1 MQLKLS
7 LVVPVYNR
15 PGEIQELLESLT
27 EQTYKQFEVII
38 AEDGSKV
45 KCDHICETFKD
56 KLNLHYFYKAN
67 SGPGDTRNYG
77 CERASGNYCIIL
89 DSDCIIPPNYVE
101 YVYNALSNEYIDA
114 FGGTD
119 GANENFTV
127 LQKAINYTM
136 TSFYTTGGI
145 RNSEKLD
152 KFYPR
157 SFNMGFSKTVFETTK
172 GFSKMRLAEDID
184 FSIRILAAGFK
195 TKLIKEALVYHKRRT
210 SLRLFFKQ
218 MYRFGIG
225 RVNVYKLY
233 PNTLKLVHLL
243 PTVFTLGN
251 LFLIVMALTWSK
263 LFLLPIL
270 LYIVLV
276 FIDST
281 IKNKNIGIGLLTIL
295 TSYIQ
300 LFAYGIGF
308 IDASWLRIVLKKDEV
323 ATYHHI

>member
-7 LVVPVYNR
+7 LIVPVYNR

-27 EQTYKQFEVII
+27 EQTYKEFEVII
-38 AEDGSKV
+38 VEDGSKL
-45 KCDHICETFKD
+45 KCDQVCETFKD
-56 KLNLHYFYKAN
+56 KLNLTYYFKTN

-77 CERASGNYCIIL
+77 CERANGNYCIIL
-89 DSDCIIPPNYVE
+89 DSDCIIPPNYVAF
-101 YVYNALSNEYIDA
+101 VQKALNEDYIDT

-119 GANENFTV
+119 GAHDSFTV

-136 TSFYTTGGI
+136 TSFFTTGGI

-157 SFNMGFSKTVFETTK
+157 SFNMGFSKQVFETTK
-172 GFSKMRLAEDID
+172 GFSKMRLGEDID
-184 FSIRILAAGFK
+184 LSIRILAAGFK
-195 TKLIKEALVYHKRRT
+195 TKLIKEAFVYHKRRT

-218 MYRFGIG
+218 MYRFGIA
-225 RVNVYKLY
+225 RINLSKLH

-243 PTVFTLGN
+243 PAVFTVGN
-251 LFLIVMALTWSK
+251 LFLVVMAITWSK

-270 LYIVLV
+270 LYIFLV

-281 IKNKNIGIGLLTIL
+281 IKNKSLQIGLLTIL

-308 IDASWLRIVLKKDEV
+308 IDAFWLRIVLRKDEV
-323 ATYHHI
+323 STYHHI